1 MTDERF
7 DAGFCPR
14 CGATRMCDQI
24 DINVRDADIEEYQQR
39 IAELEQEN
47 ERLRAECGLR
57 QIHGYSEGMKRAA
70 EIPVG
75 YVVPVKDRGDKQA
88 FTAGVMATRE
98 AIRAKLDKL

>member
-1 MTDERF
+1 MANILLDVKTVD
-7 DAGFCPR
+7 G
-14 CGATRMCDQI
+14 
-24 DINVRDADIEEYQQR
+24 YKKR
-39 IAELEQEN
+39 IAELEQELADCKKSQQGARDVWKSYWL
-47 ERLRAECGLR
+47 E
-57 QIHGYSEGMKRAA
+57 QAA